1 MNTQKTVAGLNYIE
15 FLYTMSDLF
24 TIIKNRCA
32 IYVAALV
39 AEGKIK
45 DPDRFIITD
54 DNTAFWYASGESAMY
69 NAYNTLSQLSRE
81 IVLIIP
87 TTVFDKTAGTITV
100 RVGYKSTI
108 DIAVIN
114 SWEIAIRDVINSY
127 VLKDWYQ
134 QFGFASLD
142 DYPAKYKTLYD
153 ISMTR
158 YKSDL
163 NWLDPSTIEIA
174 RINLETAF
182 REYIDQYLALKP

>member
-1 MNTQKTVAGLNYIE
+1 MNTRKTVAGLDYIE
-15 FLYTMSDLF
+15 FLYTMPDLF
-24 TIIKNRCA
+24 TIIKNRCS

-45 DPDRFIITD
+45 DPDRFLLTD
-54 DNTAFWYASGESAMY
+54 DEINFFYASGESAMY

-81 IVLIIP
+81 IFNIIP
-87 TTVFDKTAGTITV
+87 TTVFDKANATVTV

-108 DIAVIN
+108 DSSVIN

-134 QFGFASLD
+134 QFGFASTD

-163 NWLDPSTIEIA
+163 NWLDPTDIETA

-182 REYIDQYLALKP
+182 REYIDQYLVKL